1 MKLSNT
7 KKILTGFIAIS
18 IIAAIFQIG
27 IRINAEKKED
37 TINIAA
43 DYYTFQTFANS
54 YGHPILDAISELS
67 KHHLTSVSVPEQN
80 VNDLINE
87 GKVLL
92 YSGSDILNDD
102 LPEKITD
109 KINLAKYK
117 NKIKPFYSIIFTQ
130 SPTIAERIKSTLI
143 NGTFEVQ
150 GNGIYAIITP
160 INQTNLQNYGVG
172 FDEEQIQQFKSLGLK
187 IVLRP
192 RYAPG
197 NRNLKILENTLD
209 KFGIKSVMFYGN
221 MINGSDNPNNL
232 NELANF
238 FNKNK
243 IVTYIIELPIQKGIY
258 NQEGIKSLIK
268 KTHYYVARVYSIYPA
283 EQAKLKP
290 FEIFNRWF
298 RAVSDRNIRVIYV
311 KPIIDPGKT
320 YTQNMAVNDYYV
332 NKFYNLWKSKGMQ
345 FGTPNPMPEVN
356 RNKIVDIFIILGV
369 MALLM
374 WYIAI
379 ITDIKEKK
387 MWIWFVT
394 FSLLGIAGILVKPS
408 TTEKML
414 ALTAAI
420 IITGIFSLILFS
432 LLKKIYGNKNEA
444 LTNVIKNGIKYALL
458 MFGFSL
464 IGGIWIGALLGSS
477 PYMLNLDMFRGVKL
491 LYLTPFIFL
500 IINYLYEFGADF
512 NNSHLPKEKYNLIEE
527 IEKAWHIPVNW
538 GHIIILIL
546 LAGIF
551 LIYLLRSGNTGVSIS
566 SIELKFRAMLEHT
579 IVSRPRIKEFV
590 VGYPSLFITILF
602 AYLMRK
608 KWLIAFSM
616 LSIMGSISVVDTF
629 SHLRDTFLMSLYRG
643 LYGILFGIIVG
654 MIIIAILYIPIK
666 KLFQHAN

>member
-1 MKLSNT
+1 MNLSNT
-7 KKILTGFIAIS
+7 KRILIGFIAVS

-27 IRINAEKKED
+27 IRISAEKKEN
-37 TINIAA
+37 TIDIAA

-54 YGHPILDAISELS
+54 YGHSVFDAITELS
-67 KHHLTSVSVPEQN
+67 KYHLTSVSVPEQN
-80 VNDLINE
+80 VNDLVNE
-87 GKVLL
+87 GKASI
-92 YSGSDILNDD
+92 YGGSDLFNGDI
-102 LPEKITD
+102 PEKITD
-109 KINLAKYK
+109 KINLTEYK
-117 NKIKPFYSIIFTQ
+117 DKIKPFYSIIFTQ
-130 SPTIAERIKSTLI
+130 SPEIAERINSTLI
-143 NGTFEVQ
+143 DGTFEIQ
-150 GNGIYAIITP
+150 GNGIYAVVTP
-160 INQTNLQNYGVG
+160 INQVNLQNYGVG
-172 FDEEQIQQFKSLGLK
+172 FDDDQIQQFKSLGLK

-197 NRNLKILENTLD
+197 NRNLENLENTLN
-209 KFGIKSVMFYGN
+209 KFNIKSVMFYGN
-221 MINGSDNPNNL
+221 MINGSDNPDNL

-258 NQEGIKSLIK
+258 DQEGIKSLIK
-268 KTHYYVARVYSIYPA
+268 KTNYYVARVYSIYPA
-283 EQAKLKP
+283 EQVKLKP

-320 YTQNMAVNDYYV
+320 YAQNMAVNDYYV
-332 NKFYNLWKSKGMQ
+332 NKFYNLWESKGMQ

-356 RNKIVDIFIILGV
+356 RNKIVDIFIVFGI

-374 WYIAI
+374 WYVAI
-379 ITDIKEKK
+379 IIEIKEKT
-387 MWIWFVT
+387 MWVWFVLL
-394 FSLLGIAGILVKPS
+394 SLFGIAGILLNPS
-408 TTEKML
+408 STEKLL

-420 IITGIFSLILFS
+420 LITGAFSLILF
-432 LLKKIYGNKNEA
+432 LMLKKIYGNKNRT
-444 LTNVIKNGIKYALL
+444 LGNVIKNGTIYALS

-464 IGGIWIGALLGSS
+464 VGGIWIGALLGSS

-500 IINYLYEFGADF
+500 IVNYLYVFGADF
-512 NNSHLPKEKYNLIEE
+512 NNSHLPKEKYNLLEE

-538 GHIIILIL
+538 GHIIVLIL

-551 LIYLLRSGNTGVSIS
+551 LIYLLRSGNTGVSIP

-579 IVSRPRIKEFV
+579 IVARPRIKEFV
-590 VGYPSLFITILF
+590 IGYPSLFITILF

-608 KWLIAFSM
+608 KWLIAFSI

-643 LYGILFGIIVG
+643 LYGILFGIIIG
-654 MIIIAILYIPIK
+654 SITIIILYIPIK

>member
-1 MKLSNT
+1 MNLPKT
-7 KKILTGFIAIS
+7 KRILVGFIAIS

-27 IRINAEKKED
+27 IRIRAEKKED
-37 TINIAA
+37 TIDIAA

-54 YGHPILDAISELS
+54 YGHSVFDAISELA

-80 VNDLINE
+80 INDLINE
-87 GKVLL
+87 GKVSL
-92 YSGSDILNDD
+92 YSGNDLFND
-102 LPEKITD
+102 NIPEKITN
-109 KINLAKYK
+109 KINLTEYK

-130 SPTIAERIKSTLI
+130 SPKIADRINSTLI
-143 NGTFEVQ
+143 SGTFEIR
-150 GNGIYAIITP
+150 GNGIYAVITP
-160 INQTNLQNYGVG
+160 INNTNLQNYGVG
-172 FDEEQIQQFKSLGLK
+172 FDEDQIQQFKSLGLK

-197 NRNLKILENTLD
+197 NRNLEALENTLS
-209 KFGIKSVMFYGN
+209 KFNIKSVMFYGN
-221 MINGSDNPNNL
+221 MINGSDNSDNL

-268 KTHYYVARVYSIYPA
+268 KTNYHVARVYSIYPA
-283 EQAKLKP
+283 EQVKLKP

-320 YTQNMAVNDYYV
+320 YAQNMAVNDYYIS
-332 NKFYNLWKSKGMQ
+332 KFYNLWESKGMQ
-345 FGTPNPMPEVN
+345 FGTPHPMPKVN
-356 RNKIVDIFIILGV
+356 RNRIVDIFIILGI
-369 MALLM
+369 MSLLM
-374 WYIAI
+374 WYTAI
-379 ITDIKEKK
+379 IINIKEKVV
-387 MWIWFVT
+387 WIWFVIL
-394 FSLLGIAGILVKPS
+394 SLLSIVGISVKPS
-408 TTEKML
+408 STEKLL

-420 IITGIFSLILFS
+420 IITGVFSLILFTM
-432 LLKKIYGNKNEA
+432 LKKIYGNKNRT
-444 LTNVIKNGIKYALL
+444 LGSVLKNGTIYALL
-458 MFGFSL
+458 MFSFSL

-477 PYMLNLDMFRGVKL
+477 SYMLNLDMFRGVKL

-500 IINYLYEFGADF
+500 IINYLYIFGADF
-512 NNSHLPKEKYNLIEE
+512 NNNHLPKKKYNLIEE

-551 LIYLLRSGNTGVSIS
+551 LIYLLRSGNTGVPIP

-579 IVSRPRIKEFV
+579 IVARPRIKEFI

-602 AYLMRK
+602 AYIMRK
-608 KWLIAFSM
+608 KWLIAFSI
-616 LSIMGSISVVDTF
+616 LSIMGSISIVDTF
-629 SHLRDTFLMSLYRG
+629 SHLRDTFLMSFYRG
-643 LYGILFGIIVG
+643 LYGILFGIIIG
-654 MIIIAILYIPIK
+654 SITIAILYIPIR
-666 KLFQHAN
+666 KLFGHAK

>member
-1 MKLSNT
+1 MNLSNT
-7 KKILTGFIAIS
+7 KRILVGFIAIS

-27 IRINAEKKED
+27 IRIHAERKEN
-37 TINIAA
+37 TIDIAA

-54 YGHPILDAISELS
+54 YGHTVFDAISELS

-80 VNDLINE
+80 INDLINE
-87 GKVLL
+87 GKASL
-92 YSGSDILNDD
+92 YSGSDLFNGNI
-102 LPEKITD
+102 PEKIAS
-109 KINLAKYK
+109 KINLAEYK

-130 SPTIAERIKSTLI
+130 SPKIAERINSTLI
-143 NGTFEVQ
+143 DGTFEVR
-150 GNGIYAIITP
+150 GNGIYAVVTP
-160 INQTNLQNYGVG
+160 ISQVNLPNYGIG
-172 FDEEQIQQFKSLGLK
+172 FDEDQIQQFRSLGLK

-197 NRNLKILENTLD
+197 NRNLKILEKTLNE
-209 KFGIKSVMFYGN
+209 FNIKSVMFYGN
-221 MINGSDNPNNL
+221 MINGSDNPDNL

-258 NQEGIKSLIK
+258 NQEGIKPLIK
-268 KTHYYVARVYSIYPA
+268 KTNYYVARVYSIYPA

-320 YTQNMAVNDYYV
+320 YTQNMAVNDYYI

-345 FGTPNPMPEVN
+345 FGTPTPMPEIN
-356 RNKIVDIFIILGV
+356 RNKIVDIFIILGI
-369 MALLM
+369 MALFM
-374 WYIAI
+374 WYIATI
-379 ITDIKEKK
+379 VEIREKTI
-387 MWIWFVT
+387 WIWFAILSI
-394 FSLLGIAGILVKPS
+394 FGIAGILVKPTS
-408 TTEKML
+408 TEKLL

-420 IITGIFSLILFS
+420 LVTGVFSFILF
-432 LLKKIYGNKNEA
+432 LMLKKIYGNRNRT
-444 LTNVIKNGIKYALL
+444 LVNVIKNGPIYALS

-500 IINYLYEFGADF
+500 IINYLYVFGADF
-512 NNSHLPKEKYNLIEE
+512 NDSHSPKKKYNLMEE

-538 GHIIILIL
+538 GHIIVLIL

-551 LIYLLRSGNTGVSIS
+551 LIYLLRSGNTGVPIS
-566 SIELKFRAMLEHT
+566 SLELKFRAMLEHT
-579 IVSRPRIKEFV
+579 IVARPRIKEFV
-590 VGYPSLFITILF
+590 IGYQSLFITVLF

-608 KWLIAFSM
+608 KWLIAFSI

-643 LYGILFGIIVG
+643 LYGILFGIIIG
-654 MIIIAILYIPIK
+654 SIIIAILYIPIK

>member
-1 MKLSNT
+1 MNLSNT
-7 KKILTGFIAIS
+7 KRILIGFIAIS

-27 IRINAEKKED
+27 IRISAEKKEN
-37 TINIAA
+37 TIDIAA

-54 YGHPILDAISELS
+54 YGHSVFNAITELS
-67 KHHLTSVSVPEQN
+67 KYHLTSVSVPEQN
-80 VNDLINE
+80 VNDLVNE
-87 GKVLL
+87 GKASI
-92 YSGSDILNDD
+92 YSGSDLFNGDI
-102 LPEKITD
+102 PEKITD
-109 KINLAKYK
+109 KINLTEYK
-117 NKIKPFYSIIFTQ
+117 DKIKPFYSIIFTQ
-130 SPTIAERIKSTLI
+130 YPKIADRINSTL
-143 NGTFEVQ
+143 NDGTFEIQ
-150 GNGIYAIITP
+150 GNGIYAVVTP
-160 INQTNLQNYGVG
+160 INQVNLQNYGVG
-172 FDEEQIQQFKSLGLK
+172 FDDNQIQQFKSLGLK

-197 NRNLKILENTLD
+197 NRNLENLENTLS
-209 KFGIKSVMFYGN
+209 KFNIKSVMFYGN
-221 MINGSDNPNNL
+221 MINGSDNPDNL

-258 NQEGIKSLIK
+258 DQEGIKSLIK
-268 KTHYYVARVYSIYPA
+268 KTNYYVARVYSIYPA
-283 EQAKLKP
+283 EQVKLKP

-320 YTQNMAVNDYYV
+320 YAQNMAVNDYYV
-332 NKFYNLWKSKGMQ
+332 NKFYNLWKSKKMQ

-356 RNKIVDIFIILGV
+356 RNKIVDIFIVFGI

-374 WYIAI
+374 WYVAI
-379 ITDIKEKK
+379 IIEVKEKT
-387 MWIWFVT
+387 MWVWFVLL
-394 FSLLGIAGILVKPS
+394 SLFGIAGILLNPS
-408 TTEKML
+408 STEKLL

-420 IITGIFSLILFS
+420 LITGAFSLILF
-432 LLKKIYGNKNEA
+432 LMLKKIYGNKNRT
-444 LTNVIKNGIKYALL
+444 LGNVIKNGTIYALA

-464 IGGIWIGALLGSS
+464 VGGIWIGALLGSS

-500 IINYLYEFGADF
+500 IVNYLYVFGADF
-512 NNSHLPKEKYNLIEE
+512 NNSHLPKEKYNLLDE

-538 GHIIILIL
+538 GHIIVLIL

-551 LIYLLRSGNTGVSIS
+551 LIYLLRSGNTGVSIP

-579 IVSRPRIKEFV
+579 IVARPRIKEFV
-590 VGYPSLFITILF
+590 IGYPSLFITILF

-608 KWLIAFSM
+608 KWLIAFSI

-643 LYGILFGIIVG
+643 LYGILFGIIIGSVT
-654 MIIIAILYIPIK
+654 IIILYIPIK